1 MKTQVHQQKSEDL
14 QGNSLGL
21 PFKKKSPNFR
31 TGVKTTYLWQ
41 CDIIK
46 TLSAIVC
53 TDVQRVSW
61 NKSNSIFLNFYNPVG
76 CLRSYSGLLV
86 KVANTRLSLSF
97 KINLFHPASQLIF
110 SMLSSCFPRGK
121 KANHFDWILTDI

>member
-21 PFKKKSPNFR
+21 PLKKKKSPNFR

-53 TDVQRVSW
+53 TDVQRVS
-61 NKSNSIFLNFYNPVG
+61 
-76 CLRSYSGLLV
+76 
-86 KVANTRLSLSF
+86 
-97 KINLFHPASQLIF
+97 
-110 SMLSSCFPRGK
+110 
-121 KANHFDWILTDI
+121 